1 VDTPSAEVLMTQTL
15 VARPESKALD
25 DNLVDN
31 DPDLLNFDAV
41 EPEIICRTSSR
52 LQRCWPDSRK
62 LDYPVWYS
70 RWSSFCDP

>member
-1 VDTPSAEVLMTQTL
+1 VTVPMVCTIPRKEDKVDTPSAEVLMTQTL

-52 LQRCWPDSRK
+52 L
-62 LDYPVWYS
+62 
-70 RWSSFCDP
+70 